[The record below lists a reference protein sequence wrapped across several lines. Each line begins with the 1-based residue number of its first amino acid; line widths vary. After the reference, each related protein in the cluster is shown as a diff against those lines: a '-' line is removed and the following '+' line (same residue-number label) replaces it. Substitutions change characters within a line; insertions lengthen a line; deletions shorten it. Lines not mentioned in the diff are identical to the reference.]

1 MELPLPDLTLPG
13 LYRALSVV
21 ELWALIDSAL
31 RVTLPERVHV
41 RGCTPRPRQSN
52 AGYFFSLSEPGPD
65 GRAYQL
71 QCCVWKRQL
80 SAIPGGFDVI
90 QHAEEAE
97 LEVSGSLCWWS
108 NGSLMLVVDDLRFA
122 GDKGY
127 ERQLQLLRERLERE
141 GLFHPERKRPLPP
154 YPQRVAVITSPHG
167 QAVQDVVGTMARR
180 FPVAHVLLLEVCV
193 QGPAAAQEIVTA
205 LQTVNRLDAADV
217 IVLARGGGGDLDF
230 APFNTEEVARA
241 IFASHIPVVTG
252 IGHTGDHTIADDVAD
267 AKGNTPTHAAELAVP
282 DAAQVL
288 AHLEHLQQRCTQAA
302 TNALRYHRA
311 AVEAVEQALLRH
323 TPDVAGRRESV
334 ELIAVRLSS
343 ALRRSLRDR
352 RRQLD
357 GLARVLESLRYERV
371 LARGFAALRHG
382 DGRFVARPES
392 LTAGSEVRIETAHAR
407 LAARIERT
415 VHRGAPRQPED
426 GQRGPRCTRK

>member
-267 AKGNTPTHAAELAVP
+267 ATGNTPTHAAELAVP
-282 DAAQVL
+282 DGAHVL

-302 TNALRYHRA
+302 TTLLRYQQA
-311 AVEAVEQALLRH
+311 AVEAVEQALVRH
-323 TPDVAGRRESV
+323 TPDLAGRRDTTN
-334 ELIAVRLSS
+334 LLATRLHS
-343 ALRRSLRDR
+343 ALARSLHDR

-357 GLARVLESLRYERV
+357 GLARVLECLSFERV
-371 LARGFAALRHG
+371 LARGFAVLRRE
-382 DGRFVARPES
+382 DGRVVATPEA
-392 LTAGSEVRIETAHAR
+392 LAPGSDVLIETAHAC
-407 LAARIERT
+407 LAARVERAT
-415 VHRGAPRQPED
+415 RRRELDQPGL
-426 GQRGPRCTRK
+426 GQPTP